1 MIKKV
6 ENTVP
11 WTHGI
16 NDLNGEKIVG
26 TFYKKELQK
35 KSKRVQNWK
44 NNEEKKVINY
54 MLNGK
59 DTIIRLIAG

>member
-16 NDLNGEKIVG
+16 NDLHGEKIVG

-35 KSKRVQNWK
+35 KSKRVQN
-44 NNEEKKVINY
+44 
-54 MLNGK
+54 
-59 DTIIRLIAG
+59 